1 MANYDALINLKLKGF
16 DELKK
21 VEKTLNNIT
30 NPKST
35 RRSASQKLDQSELS
49 FLRTKNTALT
59 LANRAH
65 RIQNKLKGSGRNL
78 EKKIV
83 DLERIGNVK
92 QVQNLSQLKKQI
104 ELRKKDVLEAE
115 KLLAVKASAPSV
127 AKKELSV
134 EQNKLKTLTEVI
146 RLKKLELA
154 FSRQAGRTAQFIEKG
169 RTDPKILPNTS
180 MLGQR
185 IARTGQAGGV
195 RRIETSQQKQARFDK
210 VIIKNRKRNEE
221 VSKQLIGSEK
231 IRNAQLIKTN
241 DFVKKASSNLI
252 KLGDSFGKLSISIS
266 KLQNNQI
273 KGVGPN
279 NLLGLPSSKDLEGR
293 AIQRLGQRGF
303 IRGSQSTSK
312 ITDFTASSV
321 EKAEFFEKRRNAA
334 IARGIANNNKLIGSE
349 RIRNSQLIKT
359 NDFIKKQNIVT
370 RKQANNLIKLSDS
383 FGKLGAGVSKFQ
395 EGLVPKTRTSSGKML
410 ALPSAEMLDQR
421 VRGSGQVGGFSRR
434 IPRFRFPRPTKG
446 FDIESALISGAFPL
460 LFGQGPIGAAA
471 GALGGGI
478 GGMFGQM
485 GGFAGGIA
493 ATAVVQ
499 QIQALANS
507 ARQLGEAVRTTSGT
521 FDLMTQRSL
530 FSSEAVEA
538 QARSLEKQ
546 GKQTELASLLTEE
559 LNKVLGVGSV
569 SKLKEL
575 GLRSREMNRE
585 FGILSTQ
592 LQLFIAGPLT
602 AFLKEMNKVLSRS
615 NIIGVIDSDLKR
627 VRKELGPEEADKR
640 LQEISQF
647 MTPREKFLG
656 NPLFPRIGGLSLAPG
671 FKSGAVGG
679 IGFADSIRKGIN
691 VGGVFDPKRLL
702 EISQIAS
709 RGLSSEQIGG
719 SPLDGFNN
727 IRPTNLSKLDDLQA
741 ETKLLERSLQIGS
754 KVALQEKEAKEILA
768 EQNKL
773 KGQNLKL
780 ADTDFLKQIQKR
792 DALTEQLN
800 LQQQI
805 KDLLSTGM
813 TDAVMGLIDGTKTL
827 SESLSGIA
835 RQLASLFLN
844 RAFSAMFGGIFQ
856 AEGGYNRAG
865 SFKAFQYGGVVSSPT
880 LGMIGEGGEPEY
892 VIPSSKMDGAMARYS
907 AGARGGAVIPGGSGA
922 SGTVAGSSGS
932 TIVEYTG
939 PVLNFNGDEYVPKDS
954 VPQIINAAAKQG
966 ATLGQSRTLNTLKN
980 SRSSRAKIGI

>member
-1 MANYDALINLKLKGF
+1 MANYDALINLK
-16 DELKK
+16 
-21 VEKTLNNIT
+21 
-30 NPKST
+30 
-35 RRSASQKLDQSELS
+35 
-49 FLRTKNTALT
+49 
-59 LANRAH
+59 
-65 RIQNKLKGSGRNL
+65 
-78 EKKIV
+78 IV
-83 DLERIGNVK
+83 GNG
-92 QVQNLSQLKKQI
+92 LSQLK
-104 ELRKKDVLEAE
+104 E
-115 KLLAVKASAPSV
+115 
-127 AKKELSV
+127 V
-134 EQNKLKTLTEVI
+134 EQTLNKI
-146 RLKKLELA
+146 N
-154 FSRQAGRTAQFIEKG
+154 GRTASGRSTRSRTATNRAIKQQVTAEKQV
-169 RTDPKILPNTS
+169 TDEILRRRRAFASLNRVKDGNDPVSKSIRRNRERQDKLRRANLS
-180 MLGQR
+180 DNVNARFLKGQKSEARVNIQNELNKRKKEENALQKKLQEMEKKSDRLAKQR
-185 IARTGQAGGV
+185 I
-195 RRIETSQQKQARFDK
+195 ID
-210 VIIKNRKRNEE
+210 RKRTRSLGKDIVDLTTKE
-221 VSKQLIGSEK
+221 VQDRAKARQLEAKSRVPRGPFS
-231 IRNAQLIKTN
+231 
-241 DFVKKASSNLI
+241 
-252 KLGDSFGKLSISIS
+252 SISDGRS
-266 KLQNNQI
+266 RDAQGKRTFLNNRFA
-273 KGVGPN
+273 GFM
-279 NLLGLPSSKDLEGR
+279 GR
-293 AIQRLGQRGF
+293 RFGTTRGF
-303 IRGSQSTSK
+303 DTQ
-312 ITDFTASSV
+312 
-321 EKAEFFEKRRNAA
+321 
-334 IARGIANNNKLIGSE
+334 
-349 RIRNSQLIKT
+349 
-359 NDFIKKQNIVT
+359 
-370 RKQANNLIKLSDS
+370 
-383 FGKLGAGVSKFQ
+383 
-395 EGLVPKTRTSSGKML
+395 
-410 ALPSAEMLDQR
+410 
-421 VRGSGQVGGFSRR
+421 
-434 IPRFRFPRPTKG
+434 
-446 FDIESALISGAFPL
+446 SALISGAFPL

-499 QIQALANS
+499 QIQALADG
-507 ARQLGEAVRTTSGT
+507 ARKLGEAVRTTSGT

-546 GKQTELASLLTEE
+546 GKQTQLASLLTDE

-569 SKLKEL
+569 GKLKEL

-602 AFLKEMNKVLSRS
+602 AFLKEINKVLGRN
-615 NIIGVIDSDLKR
+615 NIIGVIDSNLKR

-640 LQEISQF
+640 LLEISQF
-647 MTPREKFLG
+647 MTPRERIG
-656 NPLFPRIGGLSLAPG
+656 NPFRIGGLSALPG
-671 FKSGAVGG
+671 LKSGAVGG
-679 IGFADSIRKGIN
+679 VGFADSIRQGIN
-691 VGGVFDPKRLL
+691 IGGVKEIKRLL
-702 EISQIAS
+702 EISQISS
-709 RGLSSEQIGG
+709 RGLSSEQIGS

-727 IRPTNLSKLDDLQA
+727 IRPTKVSKLEELKA
-741 ETKLLERSLQIGS
+741 ETELLQKSLQIGS
-754 KVALQEKEAKEILA
+754 KAALQQKEAKEIFV

-773 KGQNLKL
+773 KKDNLSL
-780 ADTDFLKQIQKR
+780 TEADILKQIKQR

-813 TDAVMGLIDGTKTL
+813 TDAVMGLIEGTKTL

-922 SGTVAGSSGS
+922 SGTVAGSSGN